1 MTYQEMQE
9 RLTKVET
16 LIQAVQQP
24 RYQNKVQNVQETLT
38 QLNTI
43 KENLEN
49 KMKIIAEAEGIIT
62 TDNEAQAEK
71 LASKGHNVNLK
82 TVKEAPEGMY
92 YIKIPRDAASQNK
105 AQVIF
110 NDLHGIKYEI
120 NDDPDGIV
128 MYFKKEDFN
137 AGVIDDLEGDGVQII
152 DTNIPEMN
160 EEKIEVDG
168 DTEFTL
174 KLNHLLDKH
183 VSEVLD
189 EMLEQE
195 EEEDYDA
202 DQAQRDDEEDEER
215 GYHQGL
221 PLGEGDKHHDDGD
234 LDLGHQDDEPHMLK
248 KEVYDIAVYA
258 AKLYKQLKKY
268 DAMENEVDFP
278 HWWQRKVT
286 LAREYMSKA
295 QHYLEFEE
303 KEPMIDQLALEGK
316 MKNEIGMF
324 HDPIGYEKSKPET
337 PVFTKKYVGKGAYHI
352 LKNGKKFMTLFGSE
366 GEANAYVNKRNKE
379 LKGEGKY
386 KSDAQRKA
394 IYAAKAEKG
403 ELKEDSRFA
412 ILELQDVLEELYN
425 LSSQVKST
433 MKQHFPTEFRQGD
446 AYGAF
451 DFGTSTNPYDTT
463 FEKILENLDSGLTE
477 EDIKEPTAKD
487 IKKGAKEP
495 ITKQAKADQ
504 YKAAMRNFVN
514 RMKKEGILDKDGR
527 PLDIKKYKDKLE
539 DFKKTLKEAQATG
552 FGTGQGRSKTIAKGR
567 EKNQDIKDKLDEPEK
582 ELPRIKVI
590 NGVPNILKNGK
601 YVPMKKKVNE
611 TKISKKKFKA
621 LLAEAYYEV
630 LAEAEAPE
638 SVEVFARR
646 YPDLEEALIKLHTD
660 DYSDFVKEVRLIT
673 PKPTELAVVIKNN
686 QEYTLK
692 WLGKDWEIQV
702 RGERHY
708 LGNATEVQEALKDIA
723 ILAKEAPMG
732 EPEDEQEETDGDAGF
747 DDLGGGG
754 GADTGAADT
763 GGLDDLGGEDEAGEA
778 DLSDEEIDFEEP
790 EA

>member
-49 KMKIIAEAEGIIT
+49 KMKILAEAEGIIT
-62 TDNEAQAEK
+62 TDDEAQAEK
-71 LASKGHNVNLK
+71 LAKKGHNVNLK

-120 NDDPDGIV
+120 NNDPDGIV

-137 AGVIDDLEGDGVQII
+137 AGVIDDLEGDGVQSI

-425 LSSQVKST
+425 LSSQVKSI

-451 DFGTSTNPYDTT
+451 DFGTSTNSYDTT

-477 EDIKEPTAKD
+477 EDVKEPTAKD

-504 YKAAMRNFVN
+504 YKAAMRKFVN

-527 PLDIKKYKDKLE
+527 PLDIKKYKAKLE

-582 ELPRIKVI
+582 GHYP
-590 NGVPNILKNGK
+590 
-601 YVPMKKKVNE
+601 YKVNHHE
-611 TKISKKKFKA
+611 LVNKNEYI
-621 LLAEAYYEV
+621 
-630 LAEAEAPE
+630 PQ
-638 SVEVFARR
+638 
-646 YPDLEEALIKLHTD
+646 LIQQL
-660 DYSDFVKEVRLIT
+660 
-673 PKPTELAVVIKNN
+673 
-686 QEYTLK
+686 
-692 WLGKDWEIQV
+692 
-702 RGERHY
+702 
-708 LGNATEVQEALKDIA
+708 
-723 ILAKEAPMG
+723 
-732 EPEDEQEETDGDAGF
+732 
-747 DDLGGGG
+747 
-754 GADTGAADT
+754 
-763 GGLDDLGGEDEAGEA
+763 
-778 DLSDEEIDFEEP
+778 
-790 EA
+790 

>member
-24 RYQNKVQNVQETLT
+24 RYQNKVQNVQETLA

-394 IYAAKAEKG
+394 IYATKAEKG

-567 EKNQDIKDKLDEPEK
+567 EKNQGIKDKLDEPEK

-590 NGVPNILKNGK
+590 NGVPNILKNGE

-732 EPEDEQEETDGDAGF
+732 EPEDEQEETDGDAAF

>member
-49 KMKIIAEAEGIIT
+49 KMKIIAEAEGMIT
-62 TDNEAQAEK
+62 TDDEAQAEK
-71 LASKGHNVNLK
+71 LARKGHNVNLK
-82 TVKEAPEGMY
+82 EGELNVDYDLLVKLILGANNPQKLDIRVEGFRVFTGRTAPELGEFSQFFKNREYGKSASFVQNMFIAAKKQPEITKQEVEKRSNGKIKVEFEYSPALQLIFKTKFDVDESIKEAPDDMY
-92 YIKIPRDAASQNK
+92 LIKVKRTDKASLNGLQDVIETWYSPVKFAHIVDDDGAGN
-105 AQVIF
+105 VIF
-110 NDLHGIKYEI
+110 YIHKKDWDPGME
-120 NDDPDGIV
+120 DDIIG
-128 MYFKKEDFN
+128 N
-137 AGVIDDLEGDGVQII
+137 GVQIVSS
-152 DTNIPEMN
+152 TFPTLN

-183 VSEVLD
+183 VKEIID
-189 EMLEQE
+189 EMSK
-195 EEEDYDA
+195 EEDVEDGEDTDYAKRRKEQDDYYEDPDYYKENHDPDA
-202 DQAQRDDEEDEER
+202 EQLEDEEDIPMSR
-215 GYHQGL
+215 DDDGV

-316 MKNEIGMF
+316 
-324 HDPIGYEKSKPET
+324 
-337 PVFTKKYVGKGAYHI
+337 
-352 LKNGKKFMTLFGSE
+352 
-366 GEANAYVNKRNKE
+366 
-379 LKGEGKY
+379 KY

-403 ELKEDSRFA
+403 ELKER
-412 ILELQDVLEELYN
+412 
-425 LSSQVKST
+425 T
-433 MKQHFPTEFRQGD
+433 H
-446 AYGAF
+446 
-451 DFGTSTNPYDTT
+451 
-463 FEKILENLDSGLTE
+463 
-477 EDIKEPTAKD
+477 TA
-487 IKKGAKEP
+487 IKKA
-495 ITKQAKADQ
+495 
-504 YKAAMRNFVN
+504 
-514 RMKKEGILDKDGR
+514 
-527 PLDIKKYKDKLE
+527 LDIELRKRKERVKDYVRAQG
-539 DFKKTLKEAQATG
+539 KEKQ
-552 FGTGQGRSKTIAKGR
+552 K
-567 EKNQDIKDKLDEPEK
+567 IKDELKQMTDKINGLEK
-582 ELPRIKVI
+582 EHNNAVSGI
-590 NGVPNILKNGK
+590 NRNQKLSDT
-601 YVPMKKKVNE
+601 NE
-611 TKISKKKFKA
+611 TKISKKKFKK

-638 SVEVFARR
+638 SVETFTRR
-646 YPDLEEALIKLHTD
+646 YPDLEKALIKLHTD

-692 WLGKDWEIQV
+692 WLGKDWEISV

-708 LGNATEVQEALKDIA
+708 LGNASEVQEALKDIA

-732 EPEDEQEETDGDAGF
+732 EPEDEQEETGGDAGF

-754 GADTGAADT
+754 GADTG
-763 GGLDDLGGEDEAGEA
+763 GLDDIGGEDEAGGA
-778 DLSDEEIDFEEP
+778 DLSDEPIDFED